1 MFTFLTFPCLDGSM
15 GMIYIC
21 WYKMPIGLIA
31 KMHQE
36 CSGFAI
42 SSLNVVLFMYEEFW
56 LWGISFFLLIGLS

>member
-1 MFTFLTFPCLDGSM
+1 MFTSLTFPCLDGSV

-21 WYKMPIGLIA
+21 WYKMLIGLIA
-31 KMHQE
+31 NMHQE

-42 SSLNVVLFMYEEFW
+42 SGLNGVLLMYEEFR